1 MNDSNEGII
10 GSLASESITK
20 QVLNYLTYKIINND
34 FKIGEYL
41 PTEEALC
48 KDLQIGRSS
57 VREAIKVLETR
68 GLVKK
73 LRGKGV
79 IVIDDSISAASEMLR
94 IVLAQKKATISNLLE
109 FRNAMEVKMAGLAAV
124 HATQEDLDN
133 LEYHLNL
140 MKDKEYSVEAFAK
153 YDYDFHKAI
162 ASATRNNIFVLMMET
177 MQSMLYDQIAYTL
190 DSNFN
195 PELSMHYYE
204 SIFEAIKSGDPKI
217 AKKAMTEHLSG
228 TKVSIYDKGD
238 YVPEYKF

>member
-1 MNDSNEGII
+1 MIESNDAVI

-20 QVLNYLTYKIINND
+20 QVLNILTYKIINND
-34 FKIGEYL
+34 YMIGEYL

-48 KDLQIGRSS
+48 KELQIGRSS

-94 IVLAQKKATISNLLE
+94 IVLAQKKATIANLLE

-124 HATQEDLDN
+124 HATKADLEN
-133 LEYHLNL
+133 LERHLNL
-140 MKDKEYSVEAFAK
+140 MKENVYSVELFAK
-153 YDYDFHKAI
+153 YDFDFHKAI
-162 ASATRNNIFVLMMET
+162 ALATRNNIFVLFMET
-177 MQSMLYDQIAYTL
+177 MHSMLYDQIAYAL
-190 DSNFN
+190 DSEFN
-195 PELSMHYYE
+195 PELSRHYHE
-204 SIFEAIKSGDPKI
+204 SIFEAIKSGDPTM

-228 TKVSIYDKGD
+228 TKLSIGEKGD
-238 YVPEYKF
+238 YVPEYKL